1 MANQKSYSI
10 VINGIK
16 ESISEID
23 ILIAQL
29 ETIEKKINDLGKKGV
44 NIDTKGLKELEKIK
58 IPEISIEGIETKSLQ
73 KEMKQLEKDIAKG
86 AKTIDGEY
94 TNTLNGLRAQLRD
107 LKAELGTL
115 DLDVDADEFADLTD
129 QIKELNDQV
138 KQMEQDYGTFSRN
151 VGNYTDSMVDAL
163 NEFDGQMYETA
174 GAIEEVK
181 QGVDSLK
188 GKQMFDVNIGGV
200 AVQFENVSQA
210 IGEIDDMAHSA
221 AAKMQQL
228 AAAGK
233 QNTEEYK
240 KLNEEFQEY
249 IQASA
254 NLERVRKQTDELRDS
269 IASATRGLDGAV
281 QGFQALGNVMQI
293 GSGIAGLFG
302 DNQEKIEEA
311 INRTVQIQAILQSAQ
326 ELYNQTVQKGTV
338 LNTLYSNTFGKINA
352 GLTKMVSGLNLG
364 TKAAKGLNAVLK
376 ANIFVAIASAILY
389 VVNNLDKLSELLGIT
404 NKESEAFTKIWNKIS
419 PVIMGVGRAIT
430 DFLINP
436 FRTLIKTVAKVI
448 DGDWIGAFE
457 EMTKGVK
464 EQFNVLEDY
473 QKGYTDEVVAQAER
487 VTKKHKLELDKQL
500 LQEKEYNEAKY
511 GSDWKYTK
519 EGIELYRK
527 YFANK
532 LSMYAKDSEEYRQ
545 VLLEQLR
552 YERELTEHQNGNKGS
567 KGVGGSTGKSKAEI
581 QREIEDATIAAMEDG
596 FEKQWQLLRTQQRRE
611 LEDAEKNAKLENA
624 LLLKH
629 QKEQKDLINQHIN
642 EIKDA
647 RKELADVLYNIN
659 NESSKLLL
667 DNQLNVI
674 DFNLDDYIIKF
685 EQLYS
690 TINDYKFDI
699 PSTSKDWFNVDTSS
713 VKKFFTT
720 LGTTIKDGWN
730 VMLDN
735 IRDSRDGSKLVDSLM
750 TSALSGIR
758 LEELQLEEYV
768 FGYGALDGIEEKEEA
783 YKKSQQTILN
793 LQTQHKN
800 DELMLEQRMNEATS
814 DEYKKH
820 YSTLLESAK
829 KHNEKFNELS
839 EEYSGHFINIINE
852 RINAERNIE
861 TINYNTKIK
870 ELEKWLDD
878 EYEKEKKNKKRLQEL
893 NDSARDSALKLVK
906 GNKEEEAKVR
916 EEYYNLGI
924 EISKQSNDVL
934 IEIEKEYESKKL
946 ALTYDYNNKVTQVEI
961 NANKERQN
969 IISIYNDKILQQ
981 YEKHFDSLL
990 NQYEKFNNV
999 SNLDLQ
1005 DSNLQF
1011 IATFSQKGEALARY
1025 GESFLAMADTIEQ
1038 RQEKL
1043 NQQFADGVI
1052 SSEVYSISTQNLSLL
1067 KEQTHNVL
1075 NTMGIDWERYKKE
1088 ITQKKIE
1095 LNRQLKEGIID
1106 QETYDA
1112 EMEKI
1117 EKHQQELGNVLTR
1130 IVKNF
1135 GDNWKEISI
1144 NAAQLAS
1151 AVVGIWSQMYSQ
1163 IADLQYQ
1170 NEMYRIEK
1178 LREEY
1183 DKETNELDEALQ
1195 KQEELYEKH
1204 NQNVQSIEDE
1214 LQTARGDRRLFL
1226 LDQINEEMM
1235 KREQA
1240 WAQEQ
1245 KIAKQQDQLDKKKK
1259 ALEDRQKAA
1268 EQKRNKQNQK
1278 VQIAQATASTAL
1290 AVTNAL
1296 AVQPWFLGVALAAV
1310 AAAMGAVQIA
1320 TIAKQ
1325 KFAEGGVI
1333 QGKSHSQGG
1342 VPVLGG
1348 QAEVEGGEYIT
1359 NKVTTSKNV
1368 DVLTFINSKKKKLDL
1383 SDFVEFYSS
1392 GSKSY
1397 SKSPKTIFADG
1408 GQLPSMQAP
1417 QLNVRDIVNANNM
1430 DNRPIYVSV
1439 TEIENVQN
1447 RVRNVRA
1454 IAGMED

>member
-23 ILIAQL
+23 VLLNQL
-29 ETIEKKINDLGKKGV
+29 NTIEKKLNELGKQGIK
-44 NIDTKGLKELEKIK
+44 IDTKGLKDLEKIK
-58 IPEISIEGIETKSLQ
+58 IPEISIEGIDAKSLQ

-107 LKAELGTL
+107 LKAELGTV
-115 DLDVDADEFADLTD
+115 DLDVDADVFADLTD
-129 QIKELNDQV
+129 EIKELNDRV
-138 KQMEQDYGTFSRN
+138 KEMEQDYGTFSRN

-174 GAIEEVK
+174 GAIEDVK

-221 AAKMQQL
+221 AAKMQEL
-228 AAAGK
+228 AKSGK

-240 KLNEEFQEY
+240 KLNAEFQEY

-254 NLERVRKQTDELRDS
+254 QLERVRKQTDELRDS
-269 IASATRGLDGAV
+269 VASTTRGLDGAV
-281 QGFQALGNVMQI
+281 QSFQALGNIMQI

-389 VVNNLDKLSELLGIT
+389 VVTNLDKLSELLGIT
-404 NKESEAFTKIWNKIS
+404 SKESEALTKIWNKLS
-419 PVIMGVGRAIT
+419 PIIMGVGRAVT

-448 DGDWIGAFE
+448 DGDWSGAFDE
-457 EMTKGVK
+457 LTKGVK

-473 QKGYTDEVVAQAER
+473 QKGYTDEVIAQGER
-487 VTKKHKLELDKQL
+487 VTKKHKLELVKQL

-511 GSDWKYTK
+511 GNDWKYTK

-532 LSMYAKDSEEYRQ
+532 LSMYGKDTEEYRQ
-545 VLLEQLR
+545 ALLEQLR
-552 YERELTEHQNGNKGS
+552 YERELKEYQDNKAKEKKGGKGS
-567 KGVGGSTGKSKAEI
+567 GSTGKSEADKAK
-581 QREIEDATIAAMEDG
+581 EIERAIAKNTIAAMKEG
-596 FEKQWQLLRTQQRRE
+596 FAKRMAELKQQEKEE
-611 LEDAEKNAKLENA
+611 LEDAEKNEKLLTSIKAKYQKEREKLIEQHNEEVKRLNDEMNKSMLIGSYDISNDYLSEWLVDAYRNIDKANEGLNVFHKEWKKITDVDASSNLEKGLNVLGDDFGTKDLSKFQRFIFKLKDKWKDFVSDLKGEDLERKIGKSISNLDKLKDKIFGGEKVDENITNNLKALYVQSYEGALKSIQEKYGDISKLNEAQIKQYQEELNATKEYFESKLNIIENYNSKEIGLILIAQQREMMILNNETLRKKQQEEDNYKELTERLTKQYEKEIENTELTEIEKKSITERYDKLFEQARQQHNQRMLNISMEANNKSIEIEENA
-624 LLLKH
+624 LRERSNLVTRYN
-629 QKEQKDLINQHIN
+629 DIIFNQ
-642 EIKDA
+642 
-647 RKELADVLYNIN
+647 Y
-659 NESSKLLL
+659 SKTY
-667 DNQLNVI
+667 D
-674 DFNLDDYIIKF
+674 
-685 EQLYS
+685 
-690 TINDYKFDI
+690 
-699 PSTSKDWFNVDTSS
+699 
-713 VKKFFTT
+713 
-720 LGTTIKDGWN
+720 
-730 VMLDN
+730 
-735 IRDSRDGSKLVDSLM
+735 
-750 TSALSGIR
+750 
-758 LEELQLEEYV
+758 
-768 FGYGALDGIEEKEEA
+768 
-783 YKKSQQTILN
+783 
-793 LQTQHKN
+793 
-800 DELMLEQRMNEATS
+800 
-814 DEYKKH
+814 
-820 YSTLLESAK
+820 
-829 KHNEKFNELS
+829 
-839 EEYSGHFINIINE
+839 
-852 RINAERNIE
+852 
-861 TINYNTKIK
+861 
-870 ELEKWLDD
+870 
-878 EYEKEKKNKKRLQEL
+878 
-893 NDSARDSALKLVK
+893 
-906 GNKEEEAKVR
+906 
-916 EEYYNLGI
+916 
-924 EISKQSNDVL
+924 
-934 IEIEKEYESKKL
+934 EIEKLKEDFSNVNDVDLGSSDLSTIGNFSANVMETTRFSGAFKKMADEIKKQKAEL
-946 ALTYDYNNKVTQVEI
+946 VKQFQDGIITEEAFNKSYGELDVLEEQVNFSLKGLTKSFKDWA
-961 NANKERQN
+961 AN
-969 IISIYNDKILQQ
+969 S
-981 YEKHFDSLL
+981 
-990 NQYEKFNNV
+990 
-999 SNLDLQ
+999 
-1005 DSNLQF
+1005 
-1011 IATFSQKGEALARY
+1011 AALA
-1025 GESFLAMADTIEQ
+1025 Q
-1038 RQEKL
+1038 
-1043 NQQFADGVI
+1043 
-1052 SSEVYSISTQNLSLL
+1052 
-1067 KEQTHNVL
+1067 
-1075 NTMGIDWERYKKE
+1075 
-1088 ITQKKIE
+1088 
-1095 LNRQLKEGIID
+1095 
-1106 QETYDA
+1106 
-1112 EMEKI
+1112 
-1117 EKHQQELGNVLTR
+1117 
-1130 IVKNF
+1130 
-1135 GDNWKEISI
+1135 
-1144 NAAQLAS
+1144 AA
-1151 AVVGIWSQMYSQ
+1151 VGIWSQMYSQ

-1178 LREEY
+1178 LQEEY
-1183 DKETNELDEALQ
+1183 DKETELLQEKLDEQ
-1195 KQEELYEKH
+1195 TEMYEKH

-1214 LQTARGDRRLFL
+1214 LSTARGDRRLFL

-1240 WAQEQ
+1240 WNQQQKIQKQQEQ
-1245 KIAKQQDQLDKKKK
+1245 LEKKKE
-1259 ALEDRQKAA
+1259 ALEQRQKAA
-1268 EQKRNKQNQK
+1268 EQKRNKQSQK

-1325 KFAEGGVI
+1325 KFADGGIIQGASHANGGV
-1333 QGKSHSQGG
+1333 K
-1342 VPVLGG
+1342 VLGG

-1383 SDFVEFYSS
+1383 SDFVDFYSS

-1447 RVRNVRA
+1447 KVRNVRA
-1454 IAGMED
+1454 IAGLE